1 MIYSSRHFLTCEV
14 YRRRNLHSSSDGDLD
29 LSLSFSLSL
38 FLSRC
43 SFVRSFIFSP
53 SLRFVSKIR
62 FQEIY
67 ESLRSFH
74 RVRSLDFGVT
84 LRL

>member
-43 SFVRSFIFSP
+43 SFVRSFIFFSVASFRFLDQISMFRKFMNLYVP
-53 SLRFVSKIR
+53 ST
-62 FQEIY
+62 E
-67 ESLRSFH
+67 
-74 RVRSLDFGVT
+74 
-84 LRL
+84 